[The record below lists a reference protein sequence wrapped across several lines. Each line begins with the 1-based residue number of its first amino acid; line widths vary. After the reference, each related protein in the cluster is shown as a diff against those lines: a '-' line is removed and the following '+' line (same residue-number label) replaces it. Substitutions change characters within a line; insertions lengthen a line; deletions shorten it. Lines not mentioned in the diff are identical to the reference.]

1 MILSKKLFKLINLY
15 FSFQNFPRVI
25 QWYNSIIAQLY
36 PFIAQEHFLNEGHN
50 YVNLN

>member
-36 PFIAQEHFLNEGHN
+36 PFIVQEHFLNEGPN